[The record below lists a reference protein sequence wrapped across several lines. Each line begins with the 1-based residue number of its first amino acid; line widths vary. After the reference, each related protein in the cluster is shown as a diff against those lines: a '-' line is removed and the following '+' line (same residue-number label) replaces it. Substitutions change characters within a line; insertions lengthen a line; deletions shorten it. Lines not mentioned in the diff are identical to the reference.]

1 MFVSKRTQFW
11 GLHRPTINLIWL
23 KTFCLL
29 LFYFIITII
38 AFTIF
43 KIQFTTF
50 ILSRF
55 GRDLLLG
62 GTSCMLEAHKAI
74 TKRNFFI
81 YFMFM
86 STTRQEVGLITGG
99 PSSVWEFNQI
109 HGVSYCVIL
118 KMAVNK
124 KDQCCMGI
132 LARIFNKIHLA
143 LFTLLGFA
151 YCVVIFPIHCFSLFL
166 PRVWINFF
174 YTFKS
179 TW

>member
-1 MFVSKRTQFW
+1 M
-11 GLHRPTINLIWL
+11 
-23 KTFCLL
+23 L

-43 KIQFTTF
+43 KIQFSTF

-55 GRDLLLG
+55 GRDLVLG

-81 YFMFM
+81 YFVFM
-86 STTRQEVGLITGG
+86 STTGQEVGLITGG

-132 LARIFNKIHLA
+132 QVNSRRQLYSLEFSIKYTLPYIYFNCFCLLCGYFPDPLLITCSALESEWNFHTTHTAKARNISG
-143 LFTLLGFA
+143 LL
-151 YCVVIFPIHCFSLFL
+151 
-166 PRVWINFF
+166 
-174 YTFKS
+174 
-179 TW
+179 